1 MDNKTLQGVFTVAM
15 AAFAV
20 YFNALA
26 VPLVILVIM
35 MVIDYITGMVS
46 AWINKDL
53 SSREGITG
61 IVKKI
66 CYMALVAVA
75 MGVDWLMYCG
85 ISAAKITAAYDMWFG
100 LLVAIWLIINEMIS
114 ILENL
119 SKIGVPVPQ
128 FLNKVVQRLKVS
140 VHKESEDTSDD

>member
-26 VPLVILVIM
+26 VPLVVLVIM

-53 SSREGITG
+53 SSRKGIIG

-114 ILENL
+114 VLENL
-119 SKIGVPVPQ
+119 SRIGVPMPL
-128 FLNKVVQRLKVS
+128 FLTKAVKKLKITVDN
-140 VHKESEDTSDD
+140 ESEES

>member
-1 MDNKTLQGVFTVAM
+1 MDNRTLQGVFTVAM

-53 SSREGITG
+53 SSREGIIG

-75 MGVDWLMYCG
+75 MGVDWLIYCG

-114 ILENL
+114 VLENL
-119 SKIGVPVPQ
+119 SRIGVPMPL
-128 FLNKVVQRLKVS
+128 FLTKAVKKLKITVDN
-140 VHKESEDTSDD
+140 ESEGS

>member
-26 VPLVILVIM
+26 VPLAILVIM

-53 SSREGITG
+53 SSREGIIG

-75 MGVDWLMYCG
+75 MGVDWLIYCG

-114 ILENL
+114 VLENL
-119 SKIGVPVPQ
+119 SRIGVPMPL
-128 FLNKVVQRLKVS
+128 FLTKAVKKLKITVDN
-140 VHKESEDTSDD
+140 ESEES

>member
-1 MDNKTLQGVFTVAM
+1 MGNKTLQGVFTVAM

-53 SSREGITG
+53 SSRKGITG

-114 ILENL
+114 VLENL
-119 SKIGVPVPQ
+119 SRIGVPMPL
-128 FLNKVVQRLKVS
+128 FLTKAVKKLKITVDN
-140 VHKESEDTSDD
+140 ESEES

>member
-26 VPLVILVIM
+26 VPLVVLVIM

-53 SSREGITG
+53 SSREGIIG

-114 ILENL
+114 VLENL
-119 SKIGVPVPQ
+119 SRIGVPMPL
-128 FLNKVVQRLKVS
+128 FLTKAVKKLKITVDN
-140 VHKESEDTSDD
+140 ESEES

>member
-53 SSREGITG
+53 SSREGIIG

-114 ILENL
+114 VLENL
-119 SKIGVPVPQ
+119 SRIGVPMPL
-128 FLNKVVQRLKVS
+128 FLTKAVKKLKITVDN
-140 VHKESEDTSDD
+140 ESEES